1 MPLQQVTRTTAVGAV
16 STGTADPKQATVD
29 TGTPAYLRMLHG
41 QHWMQAGAEN
51 VGGWDLI
58 DDLMSGTEAMRAKHT
73 DYLPMYEQEDA
84 LDYDK
89 RLKATVLHHGF
100 RMAVERN
107 AVRPFAKP
115 VMIKLPEG
123 VDSLPEPLDRI
134 EHNVDGE
141 GTDLTELSRRLMT
154 DGVARGLAIILIDH
168 PTISDRMNA
177 AEAEELDL
185 RPRFKR
191 IMPRNLIGWTETTN
205 AAGDREIAE
214 VRIKEMRTEKVGDF
228 GQVDVPYIRC
238 IKAPR
243 TVPAQEDG
251 KKTAQ
256 ELPGMFALY
265 RYHDEKGR
273 YELIEEGPHSYPGM
287 PLVVMQF
294 GERRG
299 LVECLPPMLDVA
311 HLNLAHYKSSSRQT
325 QYIDTIRLAVLF
337 GAGMNEDELASGI
350 VIGPGRLNGS
360 TNPDA
365 KLTYAEHSGQG
376 AAAGY
381 DELDRLE
388 HKMAEAGSEPMR
400 TKSGNPTA
408 TGKAIDA
415 AKASTDVEAWVRLLE
430 SGIEQAY
437 HIAARWRGMEDA
449 MPEGWQVDVWSEF
462 SLALSK
468 LEDLSEIRQLRQQGD
483 LSRITAISEYT
494 RRGVIS
500 DRIDPEE
507 EAERVDDESVLMA
520 QRFGMQ
526 PDEGEDDEDNEREAA
541 EDDPDDSTPDDGSDD

>member
-58 DDLMSGTEAMRAKHT
+58 DDLMHGTEAMRAKRT

-100 RMAVERN
+100 RQAVERN

-115 VMIKLPEG
+115 VQIKLPEG
-123 VDSLPEPLDRI
+123 VETLPEPLDRI
-134 EHNVDGE
+134 AQDVDGE

-154 DGVARGLAIILIDH
+154 DGVARGLAIILVDH
-168 PTISDRMNA
+168 PTISDSLNA
-177 AEAEELDL
+177 AQAEELDL

-205 AAGDREIAE
+205 ASGDREIAE

-243 TVPAQEDG
+243 LVPAVEDG
-251 KKTAQ
+251 ESVVQ
-256 ELPGMFALY
+256 QVPGMFALY
-265 RYHDEKGR
+265 RYHDEDGEYK
-273 YELIEEGPHSYPGM
+273 LVEEGAHSYPGL

-311 HLNLAHYKSSSRQT
+311 HLNLAHWKSSSRQT

-337 GAGMNEDELASGI
+337 GAGMNEDELANGI

-365 KLTYAEHSGQG
+365 KLSYAEHSGAG
-376 AAAGY
+376 AKAGY

-388 HKMAEAGSEPMR
+388 AKMAEAGSEPMR

-437 HIAARWRGMEDA
+437 QVAARWRGMEDA
-449 MPEGWQVDVWSEF
+449 LPEGWQVDVWSEF
-462 SLALSK
+462 ALALSK
-468 LEDLSEIRQLRQQGD
+468 LEDLAEIRQLRQQGD
-483 LSRITAISEYT
+483 LTRTTTISEYT

-500 DRIDPEE
+500 DRIDAEE
-507 EAERVDDESVLMA
+507 ESERVEDEGAAAAAS
-520 QRFGMQ
+520 FGL
-526 PDEGEDDEDNEREAA
+526 EGEDNESEES
-541 EDDPDDSTPDDGSDD
+541 EDDSDEMNEPEDR